1 MEPLKEFSSTKLTL
15 YNCVIPEDRL
25 RNTPSSKDGMCH
37 DTEIDLRMKG
47 CECIQSAGLL
57 LKLPQVC
64 NCKKLIFTNM
74 GINWNSYYH
83 VRLLSLYCSLFIS
96 QAAMATAQVLFH
108 RFYYAKSF
116 VKFNFYVSPFC
127 VNANYY
133 YHDIRWLI
141 NRFKK

>member
-64 NCKKLIFTNM
+64 NCVKSLNSPTWALIGIVLPCETIILILFSVYFT
-74 GINWNSYYH
+74 GCHGYCTSSISSF
-83 VRLLSLYCSLFIS
+83 LL
-96 QAAMATAQVLFH
+96 
-108 RFYYAKSF
+108 R
-116 VKFNFYVSPFC
+116 
-127 VNANYY
+127 
-133 YHDIRWLI
+133 
-141 NRFKK
+141 